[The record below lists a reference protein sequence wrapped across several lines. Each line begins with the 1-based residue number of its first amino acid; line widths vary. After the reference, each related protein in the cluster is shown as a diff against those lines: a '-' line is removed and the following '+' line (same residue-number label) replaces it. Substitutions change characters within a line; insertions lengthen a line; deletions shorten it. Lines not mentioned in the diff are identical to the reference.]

1 MELQGD
7 RFWHCAVPAHCSR
20 KSAKGGSGCG
30 CKFLATPKLN
40 LTLYDCIKS
49 KDQLGWSKLIWGQTK
64 SWDIFPLKCNWWH
77 FVEFARCS
85 TLLSHSLGR
94 SVIVSNKRSFEAC
107 ELVFETWRS
116 SPPRPQDSL
125 TWEPYGHVPIKHAP
139 NHNFYSSQ
147 AGFMGRNRRILL
159 WLLYNGGQ

>member
-1 MELQGD
+1 MQLVALCWVCSGQIIRCLRKASQTSHCLGGIILQKVNTLG
-7 RFWHCAVPAHCSR
+7 RQPHYSTASILHLSSFFWL
-20 KSAKGGSGCG
+20 
-30 CKFLATPKLN
+30 F
-40 LTLYDCIKS
+40 S
-49 KDQLGWSKLIWGQTK
+49 K
-64 SWDIFPLKCNWWH
+64 
-77 FVEFARCS
+77 ARCS

-159 WLLYNGGQ
+159 WLLYNGRQWGFNLSCLHMISCSRPGA